1 MSFRIVS
8 PLWGRKASFGNAGN
22 NEAAIGVAAQH
33 HLTQPLRLHQ
43 VDDIGDMRGEVDAGL
58 QQMRALA
65 EAGQGM
71 AVVTQAIGDP
81 PPAPAA
87 VPRAVHQHKSVSH
100 YPPARARR

>member
-1 MSFRIVS
+1 
-8 PLWGRKASFGNAGN
+8 
-22 NEAAIGVAAQH
+22 
-33 HLTQPLRLHQ
+33 
-43 VDDIGDMRGEVDAGL
+43 MRGEVDAGL

-65 EAGQGM
+65 EAGQGRGENSM